1 MSQYV
6 ARPYRNFGGSVEV
19 ELGLSS
25 HTTRVDFKVATGV
38 DKSILAAKSDL
49 ASLKAKTYRKL
60 DDDELKPVLY

>member
-6 ARPYRNFGGSVEV
+6 ARPYRNFGGSVKV
-19 ELGLSS
+19 EIVLSS
-25 HTTRVDFKVATGV
+25 YTTRADFKVTTGV

-49 ASLKAKTYRKL
+49 TSLKAKIYRKL